1 MLPRG
6 MAAGHDQRV
15 SARARARAEALIRAS
30 QRTTTTVVLACV
42 LGSAIQLG
50 FAVFWRVAGNYGWNG
65 ITGVAGVMVPIV
77 VAIIAGRWPGA
88 AVGLIGGALFVVIV
102 AQHAARE
109 PVLGGA
115 LVVLLWTIVPFGV
128 GVAFDSLR
136 RSLSSAFDEL
146 EHARDAAERSEQ
158 ASLRLG
164 AFSRALAGARTTAD
178 VARAVADEG
187 AAACGARA
195 ATVLA
200 PVGETGSLR
209 RVAVSRLPAELMGPA
224 PEIYTADRPIV
235 ATQALLERRLV
246 VVRGRD
252 EIRRRFPASDAFW
265 GAEPIEAIVALP
277 LEFGELLGVITFS
290 FEHRAAAG
298 DERLVFFLEVAR
310 EAAEALERARLFEA
324 SEESR
329 ERMETLVETSPL
341 PVFAFDV
348 RGVTTLWNPAAE
360 QLYGWPAAETLG
372 RPVPLFD
379 DQGTRIMSNDAI
391 AALRGAALHNAPMR
405 HRRRDGSV
413 LDLLVTLGP
422 LEGRGGEVHEVFGFA
437 VDVTERAEL
446 ERRTA
451 EAHQRE
457 RTLRQ
462 IVEAALP
469 QRDLD
474 ALLTGLV
481 ERVAATFEADRAV
494 LLLLE
499 DGVLRVRASYNVD
512 PADAAE
518 VHVPLGAGFAGRVAA
533 TRRPWV
539 VGDLSQIDVVSSYLS
554 RAGGSIAGV
563 PLIAGGE
570 VIGVLHVS
578 SNSVNRFTGADLR
591 LLEFVADRAAQ
602 AIHDSRLGET
612 ERSTAVEL
620 QRSLL
625 PTRLP
630 EIAGAEVAATY
641 RPAVEGTMVGGDF
654 YDVVA
659 VGDNHWVIAVGDV
672 AGKGPPA
679 AALTAALRYTI
690 RSSALRGDTLAETV
704 LLASEALRETAGPGE
719 RHFATLILAAVT
731 PNSAGHDVQLAR
743 AGHPPALVVRASGLF
758 ERHEPA
764 GTLLGLDR
772 PKPIDVG
779 RTTLQPGDTIV
790 LVTDGVTEAWPTEG
804 GYEQAVAAAVS
815 EAGADLNGAIDRL
828 ARTAADL
835 RTRAD
840 DIAIVALRLL

>member
-1 MLPRG
+1 MLPWG
-6 MAAGHDQRV
+6 MAAADDQRV
-15 SARARARAEALIRAS
+15 PARARARAEALIRAS
-30 QRTTTTVVLACV
+30 QRSATTVAVAIVAGSLVQLA
-42 LGSAIQLG
+42 
-50 FAVFWRVAGNYGWNG
+50 FAVFWRSANSYGWNG

-77 VAIIAGRWPGA
+77 VAIIAGRWAGA
-88 AVGLIGGALFVVIV
+88 IVGFVGGVLFVVIV
-102 AQHAARE
+102 GRHATRE

-115 LVVLLWTIVPFGV
+115 LVVTLWTVLPFAV
-128 GVAFDSLR
+128 GIAFDSLR
-136 RSLSSAFDEL
+136 RGLSGAFDEL
-146 EHARDAAERSEQ
+146 EHARDAAQRSEQ
-158 ASLRLG
+158 ASRMLG

-178 VARAVADEG
+178 VARAAVDEG

-200 PVGETGSLR
+200 PAGEPGSLR
-209 RVAVSRLPAELMGPA
+209 RMAVSRLPEELLARAPDVYTPA
-224 PEIYTADRPIV
+224 QPI
-235 ATQALLERRLV
+235 AANEALLERRMV
-246 VVRGRD
+246 VVRGRS
-252 EIRRRFPASDAFW
+252 EIRRRFPASDVFW
-265 GAEPIEAIVALP
+265 GDEQIEGIVALP

-290 FEHRAAAG
+290 FEDEAAVAA
-298 DERLVFFLEVAR
+298 DRLPFFEELAR

-324 SEESR
+324 SEQSR

-348 RGVTTLWNPAAE
+348 EGVTTLWNPAAVE
-360 QLYGWPAAETLG
+360 LYGWPAAEVLG
-372 RPVPLFD
+372 GPVPLFD
-379 DQGTRIMSNDAI
+379 EQGHRVMSGNAI
-391 AALRGAALHNAPMR
+391 GALRGTVLHNAPVR
-405 HRRRDGSV
+405 HRRRDGAV
-413 LDLLVTLGP
+413 VDLLVTLGP
-422 LEGRGGEVHEVFGFA
+422 LRNAGGEVHEVFGFA
-437 VDVTERAEL
+437 VDVTERAEHQ
-446 ERRTA
+446 RRTA

-481 ERVAATFEADRAV
+481 ERVAATFDADRAV

-499 DGVLRVRASYNVD
+499 DGVLRVRASHNLD
-512 PADAAE
+512 AIDAAD
-518 VHVPLGAGFAGRVAA
+518 VRVPFGAGFAGRVAA

-539 VGDLSQIDVVSSYLS
+539 VGDLAQIEVVSRYLS

-563 PLIAGGE
+563 PLVAGGD

-578 SNSVNRFTGADLR
+578 SNRKHRFTGTDLR
-591 LLEFVADRAAQ
+591 LLEFVAERAAQ
-602 AIHDSRLGET
+602 AIRDSRLGEA

-625 PTRLP
+625 PFRLP
-630 EIAGAEVAATY
+630 QITGAEVAATY

-659 VGDNHWVIAVGDV
+659 VGDRQWVIAVGDV

-690 RSSALRGDTLAETV
+690 RSSALRGDPLVETV
-704 LLASEALRETAGPGE
+704 RQASEALRDTAEPDE
-719 RHFATLILAAVT
+719 RHFATLILAALT
-731 PNSAGHDVQLAR
+731 RNGSGHEVELAR
-743 AGHPPALVVRASGLF
+743 AGHPPALVVRSTGMY

-779 RTTLQPGDTIV
+779 RTRLEPGDTIV

-815 EAGADLNGAIDRL
+815 DAGDDLQGAIDRL
-828 ARTAADL
+828 AFMAAEL

-840 DIAIVALRLL
+840 DIAIVALRLV